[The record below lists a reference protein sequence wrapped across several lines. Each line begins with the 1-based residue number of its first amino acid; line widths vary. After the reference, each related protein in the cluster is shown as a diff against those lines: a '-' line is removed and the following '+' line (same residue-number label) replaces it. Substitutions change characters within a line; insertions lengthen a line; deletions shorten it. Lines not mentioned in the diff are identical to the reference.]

1 MRVKKLH
8 SRSSSPRACR
18 AVARRTSLFT
28 FQARAPV
35 GGALWAHN
43 VRDEKRRR
51 TLSLVSLE
59 RHYLLVC
66 AGGVS
71 AFPAHHPPSYS
82 ELSTEHWDRVDS
94 AWYGTPLDRL
104 TLPHCLCG
112 HWGELVNKHP
122 RHTLRQIHAVTPLP
136 RGPTLRPSGKSP
148 AHPGWLSCSPFGR
161 YTTASSLAGQ
171 RRRGPRSFPRI
182 AATLRIAARA
192 TRPARLTEARETNL
206 RGAAALCGPMG
217 RSVGRTTG
225 IGFLHSPCLR

>member
-1 MRVKKLH
+1 M
-8 SRSSSPRACR
+8 
-18 AVARRTSLFT
+18 
-28 FQARAPV
+28 
-35 GGALWAHN
+35 
-43 VRDEKRRR
+43 
-51 TLSLVSLE
+51 
-59 RHYLLVC
+59 C

-94 AWYGTPLDRL
+94 AWYGTPRSSHPPSLFV
-104 TLPHCLCG
+104 G

-136 RGPTLRPSGKSP
+136 RGPTPRPSGESP
-148 AHPGWLSCSPFGR
+148 AHPGWLSCSPFGG

-192 TRPARLTEARETNL
+192 TRRGGCPARLTEARETNL

-217 RSVGRTTG
+217 RKGADYGDRLLTPPFLAASPSNPPLLGLGGRRGHTGAVGEGNSV
-225 IGFLHSPCLR
+225 H